1 MLDIKRIREN
11 PDEIIR
17 RLNTRGK
24 DFSYLKDMLAKDEE
38 RRKIIA
44 EVEDLKRKR
53 NESSKLIGEL
63 KRKNQD
69 ATAVLKEVSD
79 YGEKIANLDE
89 RVRKLDEE
97 IQYTL
102 LITPNLLHESV
113 PIGKDETENVEIK
126 RFMEPT
132 KFDFKPRDHYE
143 LGVKL
148 DIIDFERAA
157 KITGSRFV
165 VYKGL
170 GARLERALIAFMMD
184 VHSKNGYKEIIPPY
198 IVNRES
204 MTATGQLP
212 KFEEDAFKLAN
223 YNDWF
228 LNPTAEVPTINM
240 YRNEIID
247 FDLLP
252 LNFCS
257 YTMAF
262 RSEAG
267 SAGRDTRG
275 LIRTHQFNKVELIK
289 FTAAE
294 NSYMELEKMLE
305 ESELILK
312 LLKIP
317 YHVVSLCSGDMGASM
332 AKTYDIEVWLP
343 GQNTYREIGSISNA
357 EDYQARRGN
366 IRTRRSKD
374 AKPEYVHTLN
384 GSGLAVG
391 RTWVAVVE
399 NYQQADGSI
408 KIPDVLVPYMGVEY
422 IGREDK

>member
-79 YGEKIANLDE
+79 YGKKIANLDE